1 MLMDMSSWN
10 NSLHAYGIRTKEIC
24 REKRWSDEQTCSKGS
39 TSSSRKA
46 KALALQVDES
56 GL

>member
-24 REKRWSDEQTCSKGS
+24 REKDSGQQSCIRFH
-39 TSSSRKA
+39 
-46 KALALQVDES
+46 ALPEGRLK
-56 GL
+56 L